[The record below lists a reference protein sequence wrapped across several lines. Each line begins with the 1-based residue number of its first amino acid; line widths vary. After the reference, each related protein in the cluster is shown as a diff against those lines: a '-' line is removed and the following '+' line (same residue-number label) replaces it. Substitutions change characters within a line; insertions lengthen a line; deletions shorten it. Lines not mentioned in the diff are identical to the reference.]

1 MDDSGVKDIQTCLFT
16 QWILIIPS
24 LLGWLSAFIAFLV
37 KFVFILLAYFNY
49 TMHDY
54 FFVVKYFYRHNFKI
68 PCGHIVPLSKQ
79 IGLCTSQ
86 EAEPPSLAAHTNPEK
101 KLRKNIPTDMRKGS
115 KPTRPSAGTSAR
127 TQEGMSPT
135 RVGKGAPKSLPRPA
149 SDLIARLLSAA
160 VLPHSFFIFAQRSEI
175 PLSCISHRG
184 QVGLADSH
192 SPVFPP
198 NLV

>member
-49 TMHDY
+49 TMHEY

-68 PCGHIVPLSKQ
+68 PCDHIVPLSKQ

-86 EAEPPSLAAHTNPEK
+86 EAEPSSLAANTNPETEK
-101 KLRKNIPTDMRKGS
+101 KTYQQTWG
-115 KPTRPSAGTSAR
+115 
-127 TQEGMSPT
+127 
-135 RVGKGAPKSLPRPA
+135 
-149 SDLIARLLSAA
+149 
-160 VLPHSFFIFAQRSEI
+160 
-175 PLSCISHRG
+175 RG
-184 QVGLADSH
+184 QNPLALQQGLQQGPRKECHLQDGREHKSH
-192 SPVFPP
+192 FPDQHQTT
-198 NLV
+198 